1 VDVES
6 FPRGIRA
13 ISVIGF
19 YVISGIS
26 AYMIFDY
33 PNSQFSYV
41 RRNADVQYAD
51 L

>member
-1 VDVES
+1 MDVES
-6 FPRGIRA
+6 FPRGICA
-13 ISVIGF
+13 IGDRF

-26 AYMIFDY
+26 TYMIFDY

-41 RRNADVQYAD
+41 RRYADVQYAD

>member
-1 VDVES
+1 MWRVSYVES
-6 FPRGIRA
+6 A
-13 ISVIGF
+13 LLVIGF

-26 AYMIFDY
+26 AYTIFYY

-41 RRNADVQYAD
+41 RRNADVQYAG

>member
-1 VDVES
+1 MWRVFHVES
-6 FPRGIRA
+6 A
-13 ISVIGF
+13 LLVIGF

-26 AYMIFDY
+26 AYTIFDY